1 MENSDVVSTIKGST
15 MNKESDVHKQSAV
28 GVERL
33 MKESLI
39 QKTLDNITVVMV
51 AFSGFEKMHS
61 ASNNDAY
68 EDVRENRR
76 DAESAGHSMHKPT
89 LSASGLH
96 SPDRLL
102 NSYYSPLG
110 NRSFVSNHNHSNDRT
125 VFSSTAKKYQMLTGN
140 SMDYGHSN
148 SVDKGSEYNNWRTGN

>member
-1 MENSDVVSTIKGST
+1 

-61 ASNNDAY
+61 SSGQDAY
-68 EDVRENRR
+68 EEARENRR
-76 DAESAGHSMHKPT
+76 GEVESAGHPMHKPT
-89 LSASGLH
+89 LSATGLN
-96 SPDRLL
+96 SPERLL

-110 NRSFVSNHNHSNDRT
+110 NRSFTASHHNNDRT
-125 VFSSTAKKYQMLTGN
+125 IFSSTAKKYQMLTNN
-140 SMDYGHSN
+140 SMDYSHTNSFDKSN
-148 SVDKGSEYNNWRTGN
+148 EYSNWRTGN